1 MCDICD
7 EYLDENGKIKPGKIT
22 DFHKAEQELGFRI
35 LRNAWW
41 GVSDTF
47 FCFKLTCS
55 FQPFPKPLLISLLLS
70 SPLPVQASR
79 DTDTGSHVS
88 TTVLD
93 APFSDWL
100 VGETYYEVNCL
111 PLQKNIAAR
120 RPKEG

>member
-47 FCFKLTCS
+47 SVSNLLALFNL
-55 FQPFPKPLLISLLLS
+55 FPNP
-70 SPLPVQASR
+70 
-79 DTDTGSHVS
+79 
-88 TTVLD
+88 
-93 APFSDWL
+93 
-100 VGETYYEVNCL
+100 Y
-111 PLQKNIAAR
+111 
-120 RPKEG
+120 